1 MKEESKHRPRRRLFF
16 FSVFSTSSLFIACS
30 SFYLS
35 LFHYIPKHK
44 QGAAEQANA
53 PSSEEPRGPGTGFDA
68 HGEVAT
74 HLGTTAK
81 DELDNLGY
89 DPVTGAVAVAV
100 EGNPGETLGELG
112 GYKDPIQGNNPLPD
126 QQERLRL
133 AVEEEKKK
141 KEEEEKK
148 K

>member
-1 MKEESKHRPRRRLFF
+1 MKKESKHRPRRRLFF
-16 FSVFSTSSLFIACS
+16 SVFLNLLSIHRLLI
-30 SFYLS
+30 LS
-35 LFHYIPKHK
+35 LSLSLQTKTQQ

-53 PSSEEPRGPGTGFDA
+53 PSSEKPRGPGTGFDA

-89 DPVTGAVAVAV
+89 DPVTGALAVAV

-141 KEEEEKK
+141 KEEEKK